1 MSGATQNT
9 LLFEKFCSLAR
20 DLKTRSEIHFEE
32 VPAPQRLAPYAVA
45 FSVDVSG
52 GYLSGSGKTQSEDE
66 SDVATGRFVMLHD
79 PEGQE
84 AWEGEFRAVTFVR
97 SAIEDDLQ
105 SDPLLT
111 DVAWSWVSESLES
124 ANASF
129 AATSGTVTRV
139 SSASYGQ
146 LSEKDQSS
154 EIEIRASWTPTN
166 AGSLMEHIHGW
177 IKLIETVSG
186 LTPIA
191 EGVSSLKSRR

>member
-1 MSGATQNT
+1 MPGTSQNT
-9 LLFEKFCSLAR
+9 LLFEKFCELAR
-20 DLKTRSEIHFEE
+20 ELKTRSEISFEE
-32 VPAPQRLAPYAVA
+32 VPAPQRLAPHAVA
-45 FSVDVSG
+45 FSVDVSAG
-52 GYLSGSGKTQSEDE
+52 LSSGDSQED
-66 SDVATGRFVMLHD
+66 DVATGRFVMLHD
-79 PEGQE
+79 PAGQG

-111 DVAWSWVSESLES
+111 DVAWSWVSESLDS
-124 ANASF
+124 VDATFSS
-129 AATSGTVTRV
+129 TSGTVTRV
-139 SSASYGQ
+139 TSASYGQ

-154 EIEIRASWTPTN
+154 EIEIRASWTPTRAN
-166 AGSLMEHIHGW
+166 SLIDHLYGW